1 MSHVSSL
8 NGLTGNLT
16 AEDIGL
22 GAGVTVA
29 TAGTT
34 ALSTDV
40 TADTQRRLIVQGDGK
55 HVWGSGSATGD
66 TNLYRSA
73 ADTLKTDDALLVAG
87 TLGVTGATTLSST
100 LASGALTVTGAA
112 STTTSV
118 TAGTTVTATLG
129 DITATNGNIV
139 ASTAG
144 KGLQVKTGSNAK
156 AGTATA
162 NGSTAVTVSTTAVTA
177 NSMIFLGGQ
186 TPAGTPSAPYLFAV
200 TPGTS
205 FQFKCAASD
214 TGTIAWMIVEPA
226 A

>member
-16 AEDIGL
+16 VEDIGL
-22 GAGVTVA
+22 SGVTTA
-29 TAGTT
+29 TASAT
-34 ALSTDV
+34 AISTDV
-40 TADTQRRLIVQGDGK
+40 TADTQKRLVVQGDGK
-55 HVWGSGSATGD
+55 HIWGSGSATGD

-73 ADTLKTDDALLVAG
+73 ADTLKTDDAFLVAG

-112 STTTSV
+112 STTTTV
-118 TAGTTVTATLG
+118 TAGTAITATLG

-139 ASTAG
+139 AGTAG

-156 AGTATA
+156 AGTGVS
-162 NGSTAVTVSTTAVTA
+162 NGTSAVTISTTAVTA
-177 NSMIFLGGQ
+177 NSLIFIGYN
-186 TPAGTPSAPYLFAV
+186 TPAGTPAPVYVSAV

-205 FQFKCAASD
+205 FQTKSSASD
-214 TGTIAWMIVEPA
+214 TSTFAWMIVEPA